1 MNRTMELV
9 FILTSQIAY
18 RIFDRLPVKWLPLVP
33 GTAAFAS
40 AAAVKLAVPDR

>member
-18 RIFDRLPVKWLPLVP
+18 RIFDRLPVKRLSLVP
-33 GTAAFAS
+33 GTV
-40 AAAVKLAVPDR
+40 AVCLRLRRRR